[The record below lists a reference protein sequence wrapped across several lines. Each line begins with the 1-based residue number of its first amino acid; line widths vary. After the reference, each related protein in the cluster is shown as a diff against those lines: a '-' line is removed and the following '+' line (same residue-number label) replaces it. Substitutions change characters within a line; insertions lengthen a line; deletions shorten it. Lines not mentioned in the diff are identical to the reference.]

1 MNEKTD
7 KVETK
12 GAAKQPAQGEA
23 GQPAQPEAGQPAQPE
38 TGQPAQPETG
48 QPAQPET
55 GQPAQPETGQP
66 AQGEAG
72 RPAQGE
78 TGQPAQGETGQ
89 PKQHEAGQPAK
100 SPPGKSR
107 LPALLLTVLIVVA
120 AAAGYLAV
128 KIKQGQGSS
137 VIAIQSLSARLE
149 ALEDAGASLSREN
162 ELLSARLAET
172 NQQVAGLMDG
182 FSSLYQQTNRDA
194 GWQLMEIK
202 YLLMTASY
210 RLVLERDVSTALAA
224 LRIVDTKL
232 RAIPDPNLI
241 PLREQLVADMNR
253 LKATAAPD
261 FTGLALLLS
270 DLAGRVE
277 QFPLKT
283 GKTNP
288 ATTAPVEVEGPATE
302 TGWQRLSR
310 VIWRELKTLVVI
322 SRSDKKAAVLL
333 PEEQYFLYQN
343 LRLQLES
350 ARLAVL
356 LKDGDHFQESVN
368 TCKDWLHD
376 HFDTSD
382 NRVRAALASLT
393 DLAAIDL
400 DETIPSIDRSLQA
413 LENYLAR
420 QAGAMINDEAQR

>member
-12 GAAKQPAQGEA
+12 GAAKQPAQG
-23 GQPAQPEAGQPAQPE
+23 EAGQPAQPE

-66 AQGEAG
+66 AQPEA
-72 RPAQGE
+72 
-78 TGQPAQGETGQ
+78 GQPAQPET
-89 PKQHEAGQPAK
+89 GQPAK

-128 KIKQGQGSS
+128 KIKQDQGSN
-137 VIAIQSLSARLE
+137 VITIQSLSARLE

-210 RLVLERDVSTALAA
+210 RLVLERDVGTALAA

-253 LKATAAPD
+253 LKATTAPD

-382 NRVRAALASLT
+382 NRVRTALASLT

-400 DETIPSIDRSLQA
+400 DETIPSIDRSLRA